1 MAFTNNEQNSEQKR
15 LYLNSDYINLT
26 RLIYLCTYVKVIVQ
40 YCINE
45 KGVSDLWYPFSLD
58 NSRSLNISIINNQVS
73 IIINLIINKYY

>member
-26 RLIYLCTYVKVIVQ
+26 RLIYLYTYVKVIVQ